1 MAFLFLF
8 TGMLLTV
15 AGYAQISVT
24 ASAGTPGP
32 TTYTTL
38 KGAFDAINAGT
49 HQGVINISVTA
60 STTET
65 AAAVLNQSGGTS
77 SYTSV
82 LIKPAAS
89 TAPTI
94 SGNIAANGV
103 VYLRGANNVTIDGSN
118 TVGGT
123 TRDLTIS
130 NTNAALGTYYAVVRL
145 GSTSSVIPAANNTIR
160 NCNIL
165 GTTTFST
172 SVGILSASGAGALT
186 TTVTTAAEGANSNN
200 TFTNNFI
207 NLVGHGIF
215 AQGNSSITDANTVV
229 TNNTITNT
237 LFSGM
242 FTANMTNITISGN
255 EITNVNNGIAGVT
268 PNVFGLLVNGP
279 YSGNIFNNKI
289 VNISNFSVSTTGGGA
304 YGMSLRAFTGSNV
317 NIYNNFIAD
326 VKSQGNAALLAVCA
340 YGMMIDQ
347 GNGYNIYNNTVN
359 VTAHTGNIVAVPA
372 AIGVG
377 GTLGANA
384 INLRN
389 NILANQ
395 TVSGST
401 QRYAIYAQGVA
412 NTVFTTINNNVY
424 FSTGPNVGVIGG
436 TNYSTLAGIQTGFGS
451 NTNSKVANPVFV
463 TSTDLHLQNVIA
475 NAAMQIGAPITTPA
489 ITTDID
495 GNARGAAV
503 TVAGAHE
510 LVIPIDIAYTPV
522 FATCAGGDITLS
534 GVTIADSLGVP
545 TTGANVPRAYFR
557 KGTGAWFSVPGTLT
571 AGTGTSGT
579 WEFIMPAATLSG
591 TAASNTISYY
601 VIAQNTAGKVTSNP
615 SAGLVATGV
624 NSVTTPPTSPVSFV
638 VKALPTLISVGTA
651 TPAVCEGTP
660 FTLTSGAVSGVGA
673 LISYNW
679 SGPASYTNTTVVN
692 NVTITPATTAS
703 SGAYSLTVTYPGA
716 GCTSAIRSV
725 AVAVSGAL
733 PAITGSYTVCA
744 SSATTLSHPNA
755 GGTWSSSNTGIA
767 TVVTTS
773 GVLTGVAAGTAT
785 ITYKVGACITTA
797 VVTVNPRPLAIAGTL
812 SICPATTTT
821 LTSGTAGG
829 NWTSSSAAIATID
842 ASTGVATSVTN
853 GTATISYTIP
863 TGCFTTSVLTVNS
876 LPAVIGG
883 ASSVCIGSNITLTS
897 SPAGGVWSSN
907 DATIATVSTAGVVA
921 GVANGNTTITYT
933 SSLGCVRTKDIT
945 VNPLPAATPAVGII
959 CTGTTVTMTNATPGG
974 VWSSSNAVYATIN
987 SITGLLTP
995 VNAGTANITY
1005 TLGTGCNSV
1014 VVVTTSPSPAVIA
1027 GATSVCE
1034 GSNGTLTNIT
1044 AGGTWSSANTAI
1056 ADVTTS
1062 TGVISGIASG
1072 TTTVTYTLATGCFRT
1087 GTVTVNVTPAAI
1099 AGPGSA
1105 CVSNPVALTSATA
1118 GGTWSTSSAAV
1129 ATIGGTTGILNPI
1142 APGNVTI
1149 SYILPSSCR
1158 TLLPITVFGLPATI
1172 TGTAVVCVS
1181 GTTVLNTLSVGGAWS
1196 SSDATIASVDAV
1208 GIVTG
1213 VSAGTANISYTLGS
1227 GCFRVRTVTVNPL
1240 PTAIS
1245 GSLLACT
1252 GSTVA
1257 LTNATPGGTWI
1268 SSTTS
1273 VATVGSTTGIVTG
1286 LTAGNSTISYRLST
1300 GCASTVVITVNA
1312 LPSAIAGTPI
1322 ACVGGTT
1329 SLSNPDAGGV
1339 WSSSDALV
1347 ATVDAVGTVTGV
1359 AIGTATISYTNPL
1372 TTCVRSV
1379 IVSVN
1384 PVPSAIAGTLVV
1396 CEGSATSLTST
1407 PGAGAWTS
1415 SDNTIATVAS
1425 VSGVVTGVSQG
1436 TVNITYTVG
1445 GAGGCFN
1452 STVVT
1457 VNPLPNPITGVAS
1470 VCIGF
1475 TTTLSN
1481 VTPGGSWSSA
1491 NPAVATIDAGGIVT
1505 GMITGTTTVSY
1516 TLPTGCARV
1525 VVVTVNSLPTA
1536 LTGTPSVCVG
1546 SNVTLSST
1554 PTGGTWTS
1562 SDVTIATIS
1571 PARVVTG
1578 VTAGTANIT
1587 YTLPTSCY
1595 RTITVTVNPLP
1606 DTILGPLS
1614 YCTGSTGTLTNTV
1627 LGGTWSSTS
1636 TSIATIN
1643 AATGVV
1649 TGGINAGTSRIT
1661 YTLSSGCL
1669 STVVVTNN
1677 ALPASAISGVNVICE
1692 GTSTTFTNTTAGGT
1706 WTSSDPTVATV
1717 TSTTGFVSGIIAGT
1731 TTITY
1736 TISSGCYRTRSV
1748 TVNPIPAVITGVME
1762 VCVGGNT
1769 TLTNS
1774 SAGGTWASSLPSV
1787 ATINN
1792 ITGIATGISAGTAV
1806 VTYKLS
1812 NSCFVTGVLTVNA
1825 LPASITG
1832 TPTVCV
1838 GSNTTLSSTSL
1849 GGIWTSSN
1857 PSIASVDAAGTVT
1870 GNAAGI
1876 CTILYAGPVSGCVA
1890 TRQVTVNPVPAPI
1903 TGVGVVC
1910 LGSSTSL
1917 TSLTTGGSWSS
1928 DNNFIATVNTSGSVT
1943 GVAGGTVLIS
1953 YRLITG
1959 CIATTLVTV
1968 DPLPSAITGI
1978 AALCASGGSTTLSN
1992 ATGGGVWSS
2001 SNPTIA
2007 SIDAAGVVTGGATGT
2022 ATISYTLLTTG
2033 CRSTRVVTV
2042 QPLPAALSG
2051 TATVCEGL
2059 STILTSTPS
2068 FGVWTSSDGSVASV
2082 SATGVVGGIVAGTST
2097 ISYTLST
2104 GCSASTVVTVN
2115 PLPTIT
2121 GVATSCIGASSTLT
2135 GVSAGGLWTSSS
2147 LGVATVGAATGIVTG
2162 VTAGLANITYTLSTG
2177 CRSII
2182 PFIVSPSPTPIAGTA
2197 AICADANTVL
2207 TNATAGGTWSSSSV
2221 SIATIGSGSGV
2232 AQGVAAGTTTIS
2244 YTLTSTGCF
2253 TTRVLTVHPLP
2264 AVIAGSDALCA
2275 GSTATYTNSTVGG
2288 TWLSSSTAVATI
2300 NSATGVLSAV
2310 AAGTAI
2316 LTYRFATGCQTTKIV
2331 TVTPLPAPITGT
2343 ASVCVDGTT
2352 VFSTTTVGGT
2362 WSSSNNVVALVGT
2375 NGVVAGMSA
2384 GTSIIS
2390 YQVSTGCFVT
2400 RLVTVLPRPS
2410 AIAGSL
2416 TICQGSTSNLSSLT
2430 PGGTWSSTDP
2440 LVATIGVTT
2449 GLTLG
2454 ISTGTSTISYV
2465 APTGCFVTNVVTVNP
2480 LPLPIEGNTNI
2491 CLGSTSLLTNLT
2503 AGTGTWATGNPV
2515 IASVDVATGLVT
2527 GVSTGTTTITYFLST
2542 GCRSTT
2548 IVTISPVPATILGV
2562 ASVCIGNTTTLTNA
2576 TSGGTWISDDISIAT
2591 INSSGV
2597 VTGITSGI
2605 VTISYTLSTGCSRT
2619 IDVTVN
2625 PLPNAIGGFPSVC
2638 AGVSTTLTN
2647 TTTGGV
2653 WTSSTPTVATVTVGG
2668 GVLYGVGAG
2677 TSLISYTTADGCR
2690 SFIVATV
2697 HPLPGIT
2704 SGVTNLCEGSSVTL
2718 SNTVPGGTWTSG
2730 GFAATVDPATGVV
2743 TGVGIGIDT
2752 VRYTLTGG
2760 CSTFILVTVNPAPPP
2775 ITGDFEICLGQTTSL
2790 SNATTGGSWTSGTPS
2805 VATVGLGSGLVTS
2818 VSAGI
2823 TNVTYSL
2830 GAGCR
2835 VFVPVQVNP
2844 APSPITGPG
2853 QVCMGDSILLT
2864 NGISGGTWSSS
2875 NVSVAP
2881 VNAVT
2886 GVVYGVTNDTVTIT
2900 YQLLG
2905 GCSTRFTITVN
2916 PTPPAITGL
2925 DSVCQGSTIDLDNS
2939 SVQPGIWTS
2948 SNPSVAPVSLVP
2960 GIVTGV
2966 SIGTAH
2972 ISFTVLST
2980 GCFNYTTVTVNPAPA
2995 AITGVT
3001 NVCVAAATLLSNAT
3015 AGGTWTSSNTAV
3027 ATVGF
3032 ASGLVSGLS
3041 AGSTTITYLLP
3052 TGCFVTTVVVVNPLP
3067 NVIAGPDN
3075 VCVGSTGTLTNTVGF
3090 GSWSSSAPSIATV
3103 GAATGVVSGISDG
3116 TATITYTLI
3125 ATGCYVTKQI
3135 TVNPLPPTIT
3145 GAQYMCLGSTSLVSN
3160 PIPGGSWSSSTPAVI
3175 NVDAFGNVTALAVG
3189 TARITYTLGTAC
3201 FTTRLLTVEPTLN
3214 AITGPSNVCELATI
3228 ALSNDYSGGVWTTSN
3243 ASTATVS
3250 ASGVVTGVSAGVVN
3264 ISYATPLAGCFATTS
3279 ITVDAVPATI
3289 AGTDSV
3295 CIGSVT
3301 FLTNS
3306 VAGGVWS
3313 SSDITVATVDGL
3325 GNVTGVSAN
3334 TVRISYVIGSGCSAS
3349 IVVTVKP
3356 FADAG
3361 TITGIAEVCLGT
3373 DSTFT
3378 STVAGGSWSSS
3389 DPTIAS
3395 VTSSGIVAGVS
3406 IGSAVISYI
3415 VINDCSADTATYNV
3429 LVIPEPDAGVLSG
3442 VSGLCVG
3449 YTSTITST
3457 ISGGTWTSSNPSI
3470 ASVSS
3475 TGVVT
3480 SLASGTAIISYAVTT
3495 TCGTDIA
3502 TFTFTVY
3509 TTAPQPSIT
3518 VHSDS
3523 VVCLKSMYVNF
3534 GATRDTLPG
3543 TTYTWTVTNAD
3554 IYATASN
3561 GRNILVNFMNPG
3573 LAVIKLTTQI
3583 TSTGCFAV
3591 DSFNV
3596 VVSTDSVRIPE
3607 VKYYASELIC
3617 TDNTSD
3623 SYQWGYDDVN
3633 TLDSTIIRGAN
3644 QQSYYLPSPDF
3655 ANRRYWVIADF
3666 GGCFQKAYY
3675 NPPTNLPSV
3684 NTGDIDVT
3692 LYPNPADSRVNIHV
3706 TGLGMNDEVTVKL
3719 MDMLGKELE
3728 ISTLVNGKGS
3738 INVANLSSGVYSVMF
3753 VNNGVR
3759 IANRTFVKN

>member
-1 MAFLFLF
+1 MRKVYLAFLFLF

-65 AAAVLNQSGGTS
+65 VQASLNSSLTGAANYS
-77 SYTSV
+77 SI
-82 LIKPAAS
+82 LIKPATGVTAS
-89 TAPTI
+89 I
-94 SGNIAANGV
+94 SGSIAAGSGLV
-103 VYLRGANNVTIDGSN
+103 KLMGSDNVTFDGSN
-118 TVGGT
+118 TIGGT
-123 TRDLTIS
+123 TRDLTFS
-130 NTNAALGTYYAVVRL
+130 NTNNVASAVVFWI
-145 GSTSSVIPAANNTIR
+145 GSASAANGATNNVIK
-160 NCNIL
+160 NCVITGASATVSTACIL
-165 GTTTFST
+165 AGDGTTF
-172 SVGILSASGAGALT
+172 GA
-186 TTVTTAAEGANSNN
+186 AAAAANSNN
-200 TFTNNFI
+200 TIQNNLLSNNQQGTFI
-207 NLVGHGIF
+207 SGVAGAPHDQNWVIKE
-215 AQGNSSITDANTVV
+215 NTVNSIGV
-229 TNNTITNT
+229 RGLLIQGASNLEISDND
-237 LFSGM
+237 
-242 FTANMTNITISGN
+242 ISGVSGPFG
-255 EITNVNNGIAGVT
+255 TNVTGVLAGGT
-268 PNVFGLLVNGP
+268 LIG
-279 YSGNIFNNKI
+279 GNIFNNRI
-289 VNISNFSVSTTGGGA
+289 NNINNTGIGFGCSGININTA
-304 YGMSLRAFTGSNV
+304 SSANI
-317 NIYNNFIAD
+317 NIYNNFISEVFASSGSTT
-326 VKSQGNAALLAVCA
+326 VPQN
-340 YGMMIDQ
+340 
-347 GNGYNIYNNTVN
+347 NGYGIILSFGGSGFNIYNNTIVSGTSQAAGAASGPIFISGAIA
-359 VTAHTGNIVAVPA
+359 TAS
-372 AIGVG
+372 
-377 GTLGANA
+377 A

-389 NILANQ
+389 NILVN
-395 TVSGST
+395 T
-401 QRYAIYAQGVA
+401 QVGAVTSRTGIFCAAA
-412 NTVFTTINNNVY
+412 STVFNTINNNVY
-424 FSTGPNVGVIGG
+424 FATSGSLGNIGG
-436 TNYSTLAGIQTGFGS
+436 VSRNSIADMQTGFGQ
-451 NTNSKVANPVFV
+451 NVNSGNANPVFV
-463 TSTDLHLQNVIA
+463 SATDLHLQNVVA
-475 NAAMQIGAPITTPA
+475 NTAMQIGAPITTPA

-495 GNARGAAV
+495 GAARGTTV

-545 TTGANVPRAYFR
+545 TAGANVPRAYFR

-579 WEFIMPAATLSG
+579 WEFIMPAATLGG
-591 TAASNTISYY
+591 TAASNSISYY
-601 VIAQNTAGKVTSNP
+601 VIAQNAAGKVTSNP

-624 NSVTTPPTSPVSFV
+624 NSVTTPPTSPTTFT
-638 VKALPTLISVGTA
+638 VKALPTLISVGTT
-651 TPAVCEGTP
+651 TPSVCEGTP

-679 SGPASYTNTTVVN
+679 SGPASYSNTTTVN
-692 NVTITPATTAS
+692 NVSITPATTAS

-716 GCTSAIRSV
+716 GCTSTIRSV
-725 AVAVSGAL
+725 AVTVSGAL

-744 SSATTLSHPNA
+744 SSTTTLAHANA

-797 VVTVNPRPLAIAGTL
+797 VVTVNPRPLAIVGTL
-812 SICPATTTT
+812 SICPSTTTA
-821 LTSGTAGG
+821 LTSGTASGT
-829 NWTSSSAAIATID
+829 WTSSNAAIATID
-842 ASTGVATSVTN
+842 AGTGVATSVTN

-883 ASSVCIGSNITLTS
+883 ASSVCLGSNITLTS
-897 SPAGGVWSSN
+897 SPAGGVWSTN
-907 DATIATVSTAGVVA
+907 DATIATVSTAGVVT
-921 GVANGNTTITYT
+921 GVASGNTTITYT

-945 VNPLPAATPAVGII
+945 VNPLPAATPAVGIV
-959 CTGTTVTMTNATPGG
+959 CTGTTVTMTNTTPGG

-1014 VVVTTSPSPAVIA
+1014 VVVTTSPTPVVIA
-1027 GATSVCE
+1027 GATSVCQ
-1034 GSNGTLTNIT
+1034 GSNGTLTNVT
-1044 AGGTWSSANTAI
+1044 AGGTWSSANSAI
-1056 ADVTTS
+1056 ADVTTT
-1062 TGVISGIASG
+1062 TGVISGISSG

-1087 GTVTVNVTPAAI
+1087 GTVTVNVTPAPI

-1105 CVSNPVALTSATA
+1105 CVSNPVTLTSATA
-1118 GGTWSTSSAAV
+1118 GGSWSTSTSAV
-1129 ATIGGTTGILNPI
+1129 ATIGGTTGILNPV
-1142 APGNVTI
+1142 APGNVTV
-1149 SYILPSSCR
+1149 SYTLPSSCR
-1158 TLLPITVFGLPATI
+1158 AFLPITVFGLPATI

-1196 SSDATIASVDAV
+1196 SSDPTIASVDAV

-1213 VSAGTANISYTLGS
+1213 VNAGTANISYTLGS

-1240 PTAIS
+1240 PAAI
-1245 GSLLACT
+1245 GGTLLACT
-1252 GSTVA
+1252 GATVT
-1257 LTNATPGGTWI
+1257 LTNTTIGGTWV

-1273 VATVGSTTGIVTG
+1273 VATVGSLTGVVSGIVS
-1286 LTAGNSTISYRLST
+1286 GNSTISYRLAT
-1300 GCASTVVITVNA
+1300 GCASTAIVTINA
-1312 LPSAIAGTPI
+1312 LPSAIVGTPI
-1322 ACVGGTT
+1322 ACVGGTA
-1329 SLSNPDAGGV
+1329 SLSNPDAGGI
-1339 WSSSDALV
+1339 WSSSDVLV

-1359 AIGTATISYTNPL
+1359 AIGTAVISYTNPL
-1372 TTCVRSV
+1372 TTCARSI

-1445 GAGGCFN
+1445 GVGGCFN
-1452 STVVT
+1452 SAVVT
-1457 VNPLPNPITGVAS
+1457 VNPLPNPITGVAA

-1481 VTPGGSWSSA
+1481 VTSGGSWSSA
-1491 NPAVATIDAGGIVT
+1491 NPAVATIDAAGIVT

-1525 VVVTVNSLPTA
+1525 VVVTVNALPSA
-1536 LTGTPSVCVG
+1536 LTGAAAVCVG

-1554 PTGGTWTS
+1554 PVGGTWTS

-1571 PARVVTG
+1571 PTRVVTG

-1595 RTITVTVNPLP
+1595 RTITVTVNSLP

-1614 YCTGSTGTLTNTV
+1614 YCNGSTNTLTNTV
-1627 LGGTWSSTS
+1627 LGGTWSSATVS
-1636 TSIATIN
+1636 VATIN
-1643 AATGVV
+1643 AATGLV

-1661 YTLSSGCL
+1661 YILSTGCL

-1692 GTSTTFTNTTAGGT
+1692 GTSTSFTNTTTGGT

-1717 TSTTGFVSGIIAGT
+1717 TSATGFVSGIIAGT
-1731 TTITY
+1731 ATITY
-1736 TISSGCYRTRSV
+1736 TISNGCYRTRSV

-1762 VCVGGNT
+1762 ACVGGNT
-1769 TLTNS
+1769 TLSNS
-1774 SAGGTWASSLPSV
+1774 SVGGTWASSLPSV

-1838 GSNTTLSSTSL
+1838 GSTTTLSSTSL
-1849 GGIWTSSN
+1849 GGTWTSSN

-1890 TRQVTVNPVPAPI
+1890 TRQITVNPVPAPI
-1903 TGVGVVC
+1903 TGASVVC

-1917 TSLTTGGSWSS
+1917 TSLSTGGSWSS

-1968 DPLPSAITGI
+1968 DPLPSAITGL
-1978 AALCASGGSTTLSN
+1978 AALCASGGTTTLSN

-2007 SIDAAGVVTGGATGT
+2007 SIDAAGVVTGGTTGT
-2022 ATISYTLLTTG
+2022 ATISYTLISTG
-2033 CRSTRVVTV
+2033 CRSTRLVTV

-2068 FGVWTSSDGSVASV
+2068 FGVWTSSNGSVASV
-2082 SATGVVGGIVAGTST
+2082 SATGIVSGIVAGTST

-2121 GVATSCIGASSTLT
+2121 GIATSCIGGSSTLT
-2135 GVSAGGLWTSSS
+2135 GAAAGGLWTSSNA
-2147 LGVATVGAATGIVTG
+2147 GVASVGAATGIVTG
-2162 VTAGLANITYTLSTG
+2162 VTSGIANITYTLSTG
-2177 CRSII
+2177 CRSIV
-2182 PFIVSPSPTPIAGTA
+2182 PFVVSPSPTLIVGIA

-2207 TNATAGGTWSSSSV
+2207 TNATAGGTWSSSDV
-2221 SIATIGSGSGV
+2221 TIATIGTGSGV
-2232 AQGVAAGTTTIS
+2232 AQGVSAGTTTIS
-2244 YTLTSTGCF
+2244 YTLTSTGCL

-2264 AVIAGSDALCA
+2264 AAITGTDALCA
-2275 GSTATYTNSTVGG
+2275 GSTATYSNSSVGG
-2288 TWLSSSTAVATI
+2288 TWASSSTAVATI
-2300 NSATGVLSAV
+2300 NSSTGLLSAV
-2310 AAGTAI
+2310 AAGTTTI
-2316 LTYRFATGCQTTKIV
+2316 TYRFATGCQTTKIV

-2362 WSSSNNVVALVGT
+2362 WSSSNNIVALVGT

-2416 TICQGSTSNLSSLT
+2416 TICQGSSSNLSSLT

-2440 LVATIGVTT
+2440 IVATIGLTT

-2491 CLGSTSLLTNLT
+2491 CLGATSLLTNLT
-2503 AGTGTWATGNPV
+2503 PGTGTWATGNPV

-2562 ASVCIGNTTTLTNA
+2562 ASVCIGNTTTLSNA
-2576 TSGGTWISDDISIAT
+2576 TIGGTWISDDISIAT
-2591 INSSGV
+2591 VSSSGI
-2597 VTGITSGI
+2597 VTGITTGI
-2605 VTISYTLSTGCSRT
+2605 VTISYTLPTGCART
-2619 IDVTVN
+2619 LDVTVN
-2625 PLPNAIGGFPSVC
+2625 PLPDAIGGTPSVC

-2647 TTTGGV
+2647 TTAGGV

-2697 HPLPGIT
+2697 HPLPGII
-2704 SGVTNLCEGSSVTL
+2704 SGTTNLCEGSSVTL
-2718 SNTVPGGTWTSG
+2718 SNTVSGGTWTSG
-2730 GFAATVDPATGVV
+2730 GFAAAVDPASGVV
-2743 TGVGIGIDT
+2743 TGIGIGIDT

-2760 CSTFILVTVNPAPPP
+2760 CSTYILVTVNPAPPP
-2775 ITGDFEICLGQTTSL
+2775 ITGDFEICLGESTTL
-2790 SNATTGGSWTSGTPS
+2790 SNGTAGGSWTSGTPS
-2805 VATVGLGSGLVTS
+2805 VATVGLGSGIVTS

-2830 GAGCR
+2830 GAGCK
-2835 VFVPVQVNP
+2835 VFVPVQINP

-2864 NGISGGTWSSS
+2864 NGVSGGTWSSS

-2939 SVQPGIWTS
+2939 SIQPGIWTS

-2966 SIGTAH
+2966 AVGTAH

-3001 NVCVAAATLLSNAT
+3001 NVCVAAATILSNAT
-3015 AGGTWTSSNTAV
+3015 AGGTWTSSNTTV

-3032 ASGLVSGLS
+3032 ASGLVSGLT

-3067 NVIAGPDN
+3067 DVIAGPDN

-3090 GSWSSSAPSIATV
+3090 GSWSSSAPSIASISPS
-3103 GAATGVVSGISDG
+3103 TGLVSGISDG
-3116 TATITYTLI
+3116 TATITYSLI

-3145 GAQYMCLGSTSLVSN
+3145 GAEFMCLGSTSLVSN
-3160 PIPGGSWSSSTPAVI
+3160 PIPGGSWSSSTPSVI
-3175 NVDAFGNVTALAVG
+3175 NVDAFGNVTALTVG
-3189 TARITYTLGTAC
+3189 TSRITYTLGTAC

-3214 AITGPSNVCELATI
+3214 AITGPSNVCEFATI

-3243 ASTATVS
+3243 ASIATVS
-3250 ASGVVTGVSAGVVN
+3250 VSGVVTGVSAGVVN

-3279 ITVDAVPATI
+3279 VTVDAVPATI

-3295 CIGSVT
+3295 CIGAVT

-3356 FADAG
+3356 FAEAG

-3395 VTSSGIVAGVS
+3395 VTSTGIVAGVS
-3406 IGSAVISYI
+3406 IGSAVITYI
-3415 VINDCSADTATYNV
+3415 VVNDCSADTATYNV

-3442 VSGLCVG
+3442 TAGLCVG

-3470 ASVSS
+3470 AAVSS

-3480 SLASGTAIISYAVTT
+3480 TIAPGTAIISYAVTT
-3495 TCGTDIA
+3495 TCGTDVA
-3502 TFTFTVY
+3502 TLAFTVF

-3523 VVCLKSMYVNF
+3523 VVCLNSMYVNF

-3543 TTYTWTVTNAD
+3543 TTYTWSVTNAD
-3554 IYATASN
+3554 IYATAAN
-3561 GRNILVNFMNPG
+3561 GRNILVNFTSPG
-3573 LAVIKLTTQI
+3573 LSVIKLTTQI

-3596 VVSTDSVRIPE
+3596 TVSNDSVRVPE
-3607 VKYYASELIC
+3607 VKYYANELIC

-3644 QQSYYLPSPDF
+3644 QQSYYLPTPDF

-3666 GGCFQKAYY
+3666 GGCFQKVYY
-3675 NPPTNLPSV
+3675 NPPTNVPSV
-3684 NTGDIDVT
+3684 NTGDISVT
-3692 LYPNPADSRVNIHV
+3692 LFPNPADSRVNIQV
-3706 TGLGMNDEVTVKL
+3706 TGLGMNADVTVKL
-3719 MDMLGKELE
+3719 MDMLGKEIE
-3728 ISTLVNGKGS
+3728 ISTLVNGRGS
-3738 INVANLSSGVYSVMF
+3738 INVTNLASGVYSVMC
-3753 VNNGVR
+3753 VNDGVR
-3759 IANRTFVKN
+3759 IATRTFVKN

>member
-1 MAFLFLF
+1 MRKVYLAFLFLF

-24 ASAGTPGP
+24 ASAGLPGP

-49 HQGVINISVTA
+49 HQGIINISVTA

-65 AAAVLNQSGGTS
+65 VQASLNSSLSGSANYS
-77 SYTSV
+77 SI
-82 LIKPAAS
+82 LIKPATGVTAS
-89 TAPTI
+89 I
-94 SGNIAANGV
+94 SGSIAAASGLVKLNG
-103 VYLRGANNVTIDGSN
+103 ADNVTIDGSN
-118 TVGGT
+118 TTGGT
-123 TRDLTIS
+123 TRDLTFS
-130 NTNAALGTYYAVVRL
+130 NTNNVANTVVFWI
-145 GSTSSVIPAANNTIR
+145 GSASAANGATNNVIK
-160 NCNIL
+160 NCIITGASATVSTACIL
-165 GTTTFST
+165 AGDGATF
-172 SVGILSASGAGALT
+172 GGPA
-186 TTVTTAAEGANSNN
+186 TAANSNN
-200 TFTNNFI
+200 TIQNNLLSNNQQGTFI
-207 NLVGHGIF
+207 SGVAGAPHDQNWVIKG
-215 AQGNSSITDANTVV
+215 NTVNSV
-229 TNNTITNT
+229 GVRGLLIQGASNLEI
-237 LFSGM
+237 S
-242 FTANMTNITISGN
+242 ANEISGVSGPFG
-255 EITNVNNGIAGVT
+255 TNVTGILAGG
-268 PNVFGLLVNGP
+268 NLIG
-279 YSGNIFNNKI
+279 GNIFNNKI
-289 VNISNFSVSTTGGGA
+289 SNVNNTGIGFGCS
-304 YGMSLRAFTGSNV
+304 GIQVNTGSSANI
-317 NIYNNFIAD
+317 NIYNNFISD
-326 VKSQGNAALLAVCA
+326 VFSSSGSTTVPQN
-340 YGMMIDQ
+340 
-347 GNGYNIYNNTVN
+347 NGYGIILSFGGSGFNIYNNT
-359 VTAHTGNIVAVPA
+359 IVSGTSQGAGIASGPIFISG
-372 AIGVG
+372 AIA
-377 GTLGANA
+377 TTSA

-389 NILANQ
+389 NILVN
-395 TVSGST
+395 T
-401 QRYAIYAQGVA
+401 QVGAVTNRTGIFCAAA
-412 NTVFTTINNNVY
+412 STVFNTINNNVY
-424 FSTGPNVGVIGG
+424 FSTSGSLGNIGG
-436 TNYSTLAGIQTGFGS
+436 VSRNSIADMQAGFGQ
-451 NTNSKVANPVFV
+451 NVNSSSANPVFV
-463 TSTDLHLQNVIA
+463 SSTDLHLQNVVA
-475 NAAMQIGAPITTPA
+475 NSAMQIGAPITTPA

-495 GNARGAAV
+495 GNTRGTAV

-534 GVTIADSLGVP
+534 GVTIADGLGVP

-601 VIAQNTAGKVTSNP
+601 VIAQNLAGKVTANP

-624 NSVTTPPTSPVSFV
+624 NSVTTPPTTPTSFI
-638 VKALPTLISVGTA
+638 VKAVPTLISVNTA

-660 FTLTSGAVSGVGA
+660 FTLTAGAVSGVGT
-673 LISYNW
+673 LVSYNW
-679 SGPASYTNTTVVN
+679 SGPAAYSNTTTVN
-692 NVTITPATTAS
+692 NISVTPATTAA

-725 AVAVSGAL
+725 AVTVSGAL

-744 SSATTLSHPNA
+744 SSTTTLSHPNA

-773 GVLTGVAAGTAT
+773 GVLSGVAAGTAT

-797 VVTVNPRPLAIAGTL
+797 VVTVNPRPLAISGTL

-821 LTSGTAGG
+821 LASGTAGG
-829 NWTSSSAAIATID
+829 NWTSSNAAIATID
-842 ASTGVATSVTN
+842 AGTGVATSVTN
-853 GTATISYTIP
+853 GTSTISYTIP
-863 TGCFTTSVLTVNS
+863 TGCFTTAVLTVNT

-883 ASSVCIGSNITLTS
+883 ASSVCVGSNITLTS
-897 SPAGGVWSSN
+897 SPAGGAWTSN
-907 DATIATVSTAGVVA
+907 DATIATISAAGVVT

-945 VNPLPAATPAVGII
+945 VNPLPAPIDPIGVV
-959 CTGTTVTMTNATPGG
+959 CTGTTITMTNPTSGG

-987 SITGLLTP
+987 ASTGLLTP

-1005 TLGTGCNSV
+1005 TLGTGCITV
-1014 VVVTTSPSPAVIA
+1014 YTVTTSASPSII
-1027 GATSVCE
+1027 GGTTSVCE
-1034 GSNGTLTNIT
+1034 GASGTLTNFL
-1044 AGGTWSSANTAI
+1044 ASGTWSSANTAI
-1056 ADVTTS
+1056 ANVSTT
-1062 TGVISGIASG
+1062 TGVMSGISAG
-1072 TTTVTYTLATGCFRT
+1072 TTTITYTLPTGCFRT
-1087 GTVTVNVTPAAI
+1087 GTVTVNLTPAAI

-1105 CVSNPVALTSATA
+1105 CVSSPVTLTSATA
-1118 GGTWSTSSAAV
+1118 GGTWSTSAATI
-1129 ATIGGTTGILNPI
+1129 ATIGASTGILNPI
-1142 APGNVTI
+1142 SAGNVTV
-1149 SYILPSSCR
+1149 SYTLPNSCR

-1172 TGTAVVCVS
+1172 NGTAVVCVS
-1181 GTTVLNTLSVGGAWS
+1181 GTTVLNTLSVGGTWS
-1196 SSDATIASVDAV
+1196 SSNTTIASIDAA

-1213 VSAGTANISYTLGS
+1213 VSTGTANISYILGS
-1227 GCFRVRTVTVNPL
+1227 GCFRTRTVTVNPL
-1240 PTAIS
+1240 PAAII
-1245 GSLLACT
+1245 GSFLNCV
-1252 GSTVA
+1252 GSSTT
-1257 LTNATPGGTWI
+1257 LTNATTGGTWV
-1268 SSTTS
+1268 SSNTS
-1273 VATVGSTTGIVTG
+1273 VATAGVSTGVITGVSVGT
-1286 LTAGNSTISYRLST
+1286 STISYRLST
-1300 GCASTVVITVNA
+1300 GCASTAVVTVNP
-1312 LPSAIAGTPI
+1312 LPSAIIGTPI
-1322 ACVGGTT
+1322 VCVTGTT
-1329 SLSNPDAGGV
+1329 TLSNPDLGGV
-1339 WSSSDALV
+1339 WSTSDPLV
-1347 ATVDAVGTVTGV
+1347 ATVDAAGIVTGV
-1359 AIGTATISYTNPL
+1359 AIGTASIIYTNPT
-1372 TTCVRSV
+1372 TTCVSSI

-1396 CEGSATSLTST
+1396 CEGSATSLTSS
-1407 PGAGAWTS
+1407 PGAGVWTS

-1445 GAGGCFN
+1445 GVGGCFN
-1452 STVVT
+1452 SAVVT
-1457 VNPLPNPITGVAS
+1457 VNPLPNPITGVPA

-1481 VTPGGSWSSA
+1481 VTVGGSWSSA
-1491 NPAVATIDAGGIVT
+1491 NPAIATIDPTGIVT
-1505 GMITGTTTVSY
+1505 GMMTGTTTVSY
-1516 TLPTGCARV
+1516 TLPTGCASV
-1525 VVVTVNSLPTA
+1525 VIVTVNALPTA
-1536 LTGTPSVCVG
+1536 ISGTAVVCVG

-1554 PTGGTWTS
+1554 PGGGTWSS

-1587 YTLPTSCY
+1587 YTLPTGCY
-1595 RTITVTVNPLP
+1595 RALTMTVNPLP
-1606 DTILGPLS
+1606 DTILGPLN
-1614 YCTGSTGTLTNTV
+1614 YCTGITNTLTNTV
-1627 LGGTWSSTS
+1627 VGGTWSSTN
-1636 TSIATIN
+1636 TAVATID
-1643 AATGVV
+1643 AATGLV
-1649 TGGINAGTSRIT
+1649 TGGINPGTSRIT
-1661 YTLSSGCL
+1661 YTLSSGCR

-1677 ALPASAISGVNVICE
+1677 SAPASVISGVNVICE
-1692 GTSTTFTNTTAGGT
+1692 GTSTTFSNTTTGGT
-1706 WTSSDPTVATV
+1706 WTSSDPTIASV
-1717 TSTTGFVSGIIAGT
+1717 TGATGFVSGIIAGT
-1731 TTITY
+1731 ATITY
-1736 TISSGCYRTRSV
+1736 TIPNGCYRTKSV

-1769 TLTNS
+1769 TLTNT

-1792 ITGIATGISAGTAV
+1792 ITGIVTGVSAGTAV

-1832 TPTVCV
+1832 TPTVCL
-1838 GSNTTLSSTSL
+1838 GSTTTLSSTSL
-1849 GGIWTSSN
+1849 GGTWTSSN
-1857 PSIASVDAAGTVT
+1857 PSVASVDPTGTVT
-1870 GNAAGI
+1870 GNAVGI

-1890 TRQVTVNPVPAPI
+1890 TRQITVNPVPAPI

-1928 DNNFIATVNTSGSVT
+1928 DNNFIATVNSVGSVT

-1953 YRLITG
+1953 YRLLTG
-1959 CIATTLVTV
+1959 CTATTLVTV

-1978 AALCASGGSTTLSN
+1978 SALCASGGTTTLSN

-2001 SNPTIA
+2001 SIPSIA
-2007 SIDAAGVVTGGATGT
+2007 TIDAAGVVTGGSTGT
-2022 ATISYTLLTTG
+2022 ATISYTLLSTG
-2033 CRSTRVVTV
+2033 CRSTRIVTV
-2042 QPLPAALSG
+2042 QPLPSTIAG
-2051 TATVCEGL
+2051 TAAVCEGL
-2059 STILTSTPS
+2059 STTLSSSPA
-2068 FGVWTSSDGSVASV
+2068 FGVWTSSNASVASV
-2082 SATGVVGGIVAGTST
+2082 STAGIVTGIVAGTST
-2097 ISYTLST
+2097 ISYTLGT
-2104 GCSASTVVTVN
+2104 GCSTSTVVTVN
-2115 PLPTIT
+2115 PLPTVT
-2121 GVATSCIGASSTLT
+2121 GIATSCIGAFSTLT
-2135 GVSAGGLWTSSS
+2135 GTAAGGLWTSSNV
-2147 LGVATVGAATGIVTG
+2147 GTATVGAATGVVTG
-2162 VTAGLANITYTLSTG
+2162 VAAGIVNISYTLSTG
-2177 CRSII
+2177 CRIVV
-2182 PFIVSPSPTPIAGTA
+2182 PFTVSPSPTPITGIA

-2207 TNATAGGTWSSSSV
+2207 TCPTPGGTWSSSDV
-2221 SIATIGSGSGV
+2221 TIATIGSGSGV
-2232 AQGVAAGTTTIS
+2232 AQGVAAGTATITYS
-2244 YTLTSTGCF
+2244 LSGTGCF
-2253 TTRVLTVHPLP
+2253 TTRILTVHPLP
-2264 AVIAGSDALCA
+2264 AAITGIDALCA
-2275 GSTATYTNSTVGG
+2275 GTTTTYTNSTVGG
-2288 TWLSSSTAVATI
+2288 TWTSSSAAVATI
-2300 NSATGVLSAV
+2300 NSSTGLLSGV
-2310 AAGTAI
+2310 AAGTTTI
-2316 LTYRFATGCQTTKIV
+2316 TYRFATGCLATKIV
-2331 TVTPLPAPITGT
+2331 TVTPLPATITGT
-2343 ASVCVDGTT
+2343 PSVCVDGTT

-2362 WSSSNNVVALVGT
+2362 WSSSNNIVAQVGT

-2390 YQVSTGCFVT
+2390 YQIGTGCFVT
-2400 RLVTVLPRPS
+2400 RMVTVLPRPS

-2440 LVATIGVTT
+2440 LVATIGITNGIT
-2449 GLTLG
+2449 SG

-2503 AGTGTWATGNPV
+2503 PGTGTWATGNPV
-2515 IASVDVATGLVT
+2515 IATVDVVSGLVT

-2548 IVTISPVPATILGV
+2548 VVTVSPVPATILGV
-2562 ASVCIGNTTTLTNA
+2562 ASVCIGNSTTLTNA
-2576 TSGGTWISDDISIAT
+2576 TIGGTWISNDIAIAT
-2591 INSSGV
+2591 VNSSGI

-2605 VTISYTLSTGCSRT
+2605 VIISYTLSTGCART
-2619 IDVTVN
+2619 IQVTVN
-2625 PLPNAIGGFPSVC
+2625 PLPDAIAGTASVC

-2647 TTTGGV
+2647 TTPGGV

-2677 TSLISYTTADGCR
+2677 TSIISYTTADGCR

-2697 HPLPGIT
+2697 HPLPGII
-2704 SGVTNLCEGSSVTL
+2704 SGITNLCEGSSVTL
-2718 SNTVPGGTWTSG
+2718 SNTVSGGTWTSG
-2730 GFAATVDPATGVV
+2730 GFAASVDPATGVV
-2743 TGVGIGIDT
+2743 TGIGIGVDT

-2760 CSTFILVTVNPAPPP
+2760 CSTYILVTVNPAPPP
-2775 ITGDFEICLGQTTSL
+2775 ITGDFEICLGETTAL
-2790 SNATTGGSWTSGTPS
+2790 SNATTGGSWTSSNPS

-2818 VSAGI
+2818 VSAGT

-2830 GAGCR
+2830 GAGCK
-2835 VFVPVQVNP
+2835 VFVPVQINP
-2844 APSPITGPG
+2844 APSPIIGPG
-2853 QVCMGDSILLT
+2853 QVCMGDSIVLT

-2960 GIVTGV
+2960 GVVTGV
-2966 SIGTAH
+2966 SVGTAH

-2995 AITGVT
+2995 PITGVT

-3015 AGGTWTSSNTAV
+3015 AGGTWISSNTAV

-3032 ASGLVSGLS
+3032 ASGLVSGLT

-3052 TGCFVTTVVVVNPLP
+3052 TGCYSTTVVVVNPLP
-3067 NVIAGPDN
+3067 DAIAGPDN

-3090 GSWSSSAPSIATV
+3090 GSWSSSAPSIATI
-3103 GAATGVVSGISDG
+3103 GAATGIVTGITDG

-3145 GAQYMCLGSTSLVSN
+3145 GAEYMCLGTTSLVSN
-3160 PIPGGSWSSSTPAVI
+3160 PIPGGTWSSSTPSVV
-3175 NVDAFGNVTALAVG
+3175 NVDAFGNVMAMSVG
-3189 TARITYTLGTAC
+3189 TSRITYTLGTAC

-3214 AITGPSNVCELATI
+3214 AITGPSNVCEFATI

-3243 ASTATVS
+3243 ASIATVS

-3264 ISYATPLAGCFATTS
+3264 ISYATPLAGCFATTT
-3279 ITVDAVPATI
+3279 ITVDAVPSTI
-3289 AGTDSV
+3289 TGTDSV
-3295 CIGSVT
+3295 CIGAVT

-3378 STVAGGSWSSS
+3378 STVAGGTWSSS

-3395 VTSSGIVAGVS
+3395 VTATGIVAGVS

-3415 VINDCSADTATYNV
+3415 VVNDCSADTATYNV

-3442 VSGLCVG
+3442 ISGLCVG

-3457 ISGGTWTSSNPSI
+3457 ISGGTWTSSNPSV
-3470 ASVSS
+3470 ATVSS
-3475 TGVVT
+3475 TGIVT
-3480 SLASGTAIISYAVTT
+3480 SITPGTTIISYAITT
-3495 TCGTDIA
+3495 TCGTDYA
-3502 TFTFTVY
+3502 TLTFTVY
-3509 TTAPQPSIT
+3509 STAPQPSIT
-3518 VHSDS
+3518 VHPDS
-3523 VVCLKSMYVNF
+3523 VVCLNSMYVNF
-3534 GATRDTLPG
+3534 GATSDTLPG
-3543 TTYTWTVTNAD
+3543 TTYTWTVVNAD
-3554 IYATASN
+3554 IYATAAN
-3561 GRNILVNFMNPG
+3561 GRNILVNFTNPG
-3573 LAVIKLTTQI
+3573 SSVIKLTTQI

-3591 DSFNV
+3591 DSFTV
-3596 VVSTDSVRIPE
+3596 LVSNDSVRVPE
-3607 VKYYASELIC
+3607 VKYYANELIC

-3644 QQSYYLPSPDF
+3644 QQSYYLPTPDF
-3655 ANRRYWVIADF
+3655 ANRRYWVIAEF
-3666 GGCFQKAYY
+3666 GGCFQKVYY
-3675 NPPTNLPSV
+3675 NPPTNVPTV
-3684 NTGDIDVT
+3684 NAGDIGVT
-3692 LYPNPADSRVNIHV
+3692 LFPNPADSRVNIQV

-3719 MDMLGKELE
+3719 MDMLGKEIE

-3738 INVANLSSGVYSVMF
+3738 INVANLASGVYSVMF

-3759 IANRTFVKN
+3759 IASRTFVKN